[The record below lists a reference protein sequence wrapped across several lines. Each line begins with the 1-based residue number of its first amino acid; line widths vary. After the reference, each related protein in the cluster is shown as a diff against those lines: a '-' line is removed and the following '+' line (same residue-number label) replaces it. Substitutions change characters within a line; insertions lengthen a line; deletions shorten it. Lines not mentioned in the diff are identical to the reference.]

1 MLLCHGVASSTPRGV
16 DESGGATST
25 ERTDRS
31 CIRLYGALR
40 RRTPPRSGAPSSGAL
55 SRPLPSAAKG
65 LSSRPLPQPHRAH
78 ARRTSAPSATAGDSS
93 RLRGSTP
100 DGSGRPRGAK
110 LMSPARRDPPTLP
123 VSQTCGRRQSQA
135 VRRRVP
141 SRRRDAA
148 RGARPT
154 ATREAR
160 GAAARPARRRPSPA
174 RSPSPSCPSC
184 STDRRTRRRSA
195 RRPSGSSGR
204 RSAPSRGAG
213 RPTTPGRG
221 RSARAARWSRSDRP

>member
-1 MLLCHGVASSTPRGV
+1 MRAAG
-16 DESGGATST
+16 
-25 ERTDRS
+25 
-31 CIRLYGALR
+31 R
-40 RRTPPRSGAPSSGAL
+40 RRRSVRTARAYACVGRFADVRRRGPAPRLRALYRDL
-55 SRPLPSAAKG
+55 SRAPPKASARARCRS
-65 LSSRPLPQPHRAH
+65 LTAHTLAAPQPHLPPRVIHRGFAAQRPTAQDGH
-78 ARRTSAPSATAGDSS
+78 AEPSSC
-93 RLRGSTP
+93 LQ
-100 DGSGRPRGAK
+100 RGATRRRYPSVK
-110 LMSPARRDPPTLP
+110 PAAGVNRKRSAD
-123 VSQTCGRRQSQA
+123 A

-154 ATREAR
+154 TTREAR